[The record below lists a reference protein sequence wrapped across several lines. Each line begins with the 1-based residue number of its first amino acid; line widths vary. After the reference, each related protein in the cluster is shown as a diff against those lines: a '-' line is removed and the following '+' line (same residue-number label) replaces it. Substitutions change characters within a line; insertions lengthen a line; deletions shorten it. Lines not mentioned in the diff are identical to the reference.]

1 MDEGLISDIGMND
14 GRDAAYYVSK
24 GYRVVAI
31 EADPTLAEQGQH
43 RFSDDIRAGRVTVL
57 NVGIAGSD
65 STATSG

>member
-1 MDEGLISDIGMND
+1 MDEALIFDIGMND

-43 RFSDDIRAGRVTVL
+43 RSPT
-57 NVGIAGSD
+57 
-65 STATSG
+65 T